1 MTYTHIVFDVDGT
14 LLNTEDTIQLAL
26 QKTVEEYTG
35 KHYSLQDLEF
45 SLGIPGVEVM
55 RRLGIEDA
63 EAARVRWNDNMVET
77 RRLMHVY
84 PGIENLLAE
93 LHKRGYKLG
102 IVTSR
107 LREEL
112 NEDFPQFGLEHYFS
126 TIVCADDSETHKPT
140 AGPLLKYMEL
150 TVANKEEV
158 LYIGDR
164 DHDMQCADAAGV
176 DFVLANW
183 GAQGRFE
190 GTTSLYVA
198 NHPQELL
205 GIIK

>member
-1 MTYTHIVFDVDGT
+1 MRYRHIVFDVDGT
-14 LLNTEDTIQLAL
+14 LLDTEDTIQLAL

-45 SLGIPGVEVM
+45 SLGIPGVEAM
-55 RRLGIEDA
+55 RRLGIENA
-63 EAARVRWNDNMVET
+63 ETARVRWNDNMVSL
-77 RRLMHVY
+77 RHLMHVY
-84 PGIENLLAE
+84 PGIEELLSE
-93 LHKRGYKLG
+93 LQTRCYNLG

-126 TIVCADDSETHKPT
+126 TIVCADDSKKHKPT

-150 TVANKEEV
+150 TGTNREEV

-183 GAQGRFE
+183 GAKGRFK
-190 GTTSLYVA
+190 GTTALHVA
-198 NHPQELL
+198 EAPKELF
-205 GIIK
+205 GILK

>member
-1 MTYTHIVFDVDGT
+1 MRYTHIVFDVDGT
-14 LLNTEDTIQLAL
+14 LLDTEDTIQLAL

-45 SLGIPGVEVM
+45 SLGIPGAEVM
-55 RRLGIEDA
+55 RRLGIEDG
-63 EAARVRWNDNMVET
+63 EAGRVRWNDNMVSL
-77 RRLMHVY
+77 RHLMHVY
-84 PGIENLLAE
+84 PGIEKLLAE

-112 NEDFPQFGLEHYFS
+112 NEDFPQFELEQYFS
-126 TIVCADDSETHKPT
+126 TIVCADDSKTHKPT

-150 TVANKEEV
+150 TGTNREEM

-183 GAQGRFE
+183 GAKGRFE
-190 GTTSLYVA
+190 GTTALHVA
-198 NHPQELL
+198 DKPAEVLS
-205 GIIK
+205 II